1 MELNLWNIA
10 LEAKYKIS
18 LEHGKEDMCFTC
30 KSLTSKLP
38 HCQSIVANSCFSK
51 FHPLA

>member
-18 LEHGKEDMCFTC
+18 LEHGKEDMSIAC
-30 KSLTSKLP
+30 KSLTAKLP
-38 HCQSIVANSCFSK
+38 HR
-51 FHPLA
+51 